1 MIDKNS
7 PYYEH
12 DASSAGWLHRRARNG
27 AEILNSDL
35 VRIINANPELI
46 PDAVCR
52 ELVKKGLQNQL
63 KARRGRKRAQLR
75 DLKELY
81 IITRYDELLAELQ
94 KEAGDRAGRGH
105 KKSRGDLAPAEKACA
120 VIGDEMG
127 MEWESVRN
135 LVSSLNIARNRMSD
149 STTKG

>member
-7 PYYEH
+7 PYHEH
-12 DASSAGWLHRRARNG
+12 DPSSPGWLHRRARDG

-63 KARRGRKRAQLR
+63 KARRGRKRSHSR

-94 KEAGDRAGRGH
+94 EEAAD
-105 KKSRGDLAPAEKACA
+105 
-120 VIGDEMG
+120 
-127 MEWESVRN
+127 
-135 LVSSLNIARNRMSD
+135 
-149 STTKG
+149 